1 MMNKRTRIVIVGL
14 GLVGKRHAEA
24 IRQVPEAEL
33 VGIVDT
39 SDSALQYANEQSLA
53 FTRELADVFELCKPD
68 GVILATPTPLHVEQG
83 TLCVQHSC
91 PVLIEKPLATIAS
104 DAEKLLSMAQSVN
117 VAIMV
122 GHHRRFNPLIQK
134 ARRLID
140 EDLLGEIRSVQAQ
153 CWLYKPD
160 HYFTEAPWRTRL
172 GAGPVS
178 VNLVHDIDLLR
189 YLCGE
194 VISVAAQM
202 APSSRGFENEEV
214 AAAVLKFH
222 NNAVGTISV
231 SDGIVAPWSWELT
244 AREYP
249 VYPTTQQSCYQIG
262 GTRGSLSV
270 PDLTLWH
277 QDGGGDWWKPIN
289 TTSFHCEVSDPL
301 INQISHFVRV
311 IEQHEEP
318 LVSGLEG
325 LKTLRVL
332 EAMQQAAMTGNT
344 ISIAPVE

>member
-1 MMNKRTRIVIVGL
+1 MNKKTGIVIVGL
-14 GLVGKRHAEA
+14 GLVGKRHADA

-39 SDSALQYANEQSLA
+39 SDAALQYANEQGLA
-53 FTRELADVFELCKPD
+53 FTHELADVFELCKPD
-68 GVILATPTPLHVEQG
+68 GVILATPTPLHVEQAE
-83 TLCVQHSC
+83 LCVQHSC
-91 PVLIEKPLATIAS
+91 PVLIEKPLATSAS
-104 DAEKLLSMAQSVN
+104 EAENLLTMAQTAN
-117 VAIMV
+117 VSILV

-134 ARRLID
+134 ARSLID

-160 HYFTEAPWRTRL
+160 HYFAEAPWRTRL

-194 VISVAAQM
+194 VVSVAAQM
-202 APSSRGFENEEV
+202 APSSRSFENEEV

-277 QDGGGDWWKPIN
+277 QNGEGDWWKPIN
-289 TTSFHCEVSDPL
+289 TTSFHSEASDPL
-301 INQISHFVRV
+301 VNQISHFVRV
-311 IEQHEEP
+311 IEQSEEP

-332 EAMQQAAMTGNT
+332 EAMQQAAKTGNT
-344 ISIAPVE
+344 VSIAPV